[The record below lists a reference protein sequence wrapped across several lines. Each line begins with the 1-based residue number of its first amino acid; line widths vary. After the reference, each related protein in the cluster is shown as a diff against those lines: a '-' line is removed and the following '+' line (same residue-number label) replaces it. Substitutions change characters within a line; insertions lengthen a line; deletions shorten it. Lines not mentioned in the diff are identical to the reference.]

1 MKDLEKDKEQD
12 EGRQRHR
19 WLAERFRSIDRKLN
33 HIIYRLTEE
42 DPRSY
47 RYRRRRE
54 GSGDDDPNHHEDNDL
69 TDRSR

>member
-1 MKDLEKDKEQD
+1 MNDSEQD
-12 EGRQRHR
+12 KQSQQHR
-19 WLAERFRSIDRKLN
+19 WLAEQLRSIDRKLN

-54 GSGDDDPNHHEDNDL
+54 GSGDDNPNHDENNDL
-69 TDRSR
+69 VDR